1 MGMNPFTAFK
11 IMRNLGDK
19 STKKK
24 TDELMKDKVFINK
37 LDMKICRSGYDQA
50 FLSKFICPR
59 VSDFTDKIKEET
71 SISDISC
78 NFMSKL
84 GKEID
89 NNINMAKSHEKEAK
103 ESTRIEKQGKTK
115 TYIILF

>member
-1 MGMNPFTAFK
+1 MNPFTAFK

-24 TDELMKDKVFINK
+24 TDELMKDKVIINK
-37 LDMKICRSGYDQA
+37 LDMSIYRTGYDQA
-50 FLSKFICPR
+50 MLSKYVCPR
-59 VSDFTDKIKEET
+59 VSDFNDRVKEQM
-71 SISDISC
+71 SLSDIC
-78 NFMSKL
+78 WNFMSKL

-103 ESTRIEKQGKTK
+103 ESIRTEKQGKF
-115 TYIILF
+115 YPFFF